1 MKKKNSFE
9 FVIRL
14 KSSFFC
20 SSLSATKSCHGNCGW
35 PGAGREFLKN
45 LFSFS
50 PDFFSFFFLLKTQI
64 FKFFFCLFCYFWG
77 VKGENGRRWRR
88 ILFFKRICCCCCCC
102 CCCWR
107 TPLEN
112 DNLSFF
118 FVLFA
123 LNIFLGLPSSS
134 SCWKVGSRKRK
145 KIFCGQPFDTKETTW
160 EIKKEPRV
168 GGRNYNLCIN
178 QRAVETGI
186 IDKCG
191 LKKDIKTHLI
201 VINNTHG
208 PALDGL
214 VGFIF
219 FLFFL

>member
-1 MKKKNSFE
+1 MVDGGEEFYFLKE
-9 FVIRL
+9 FVVVVVVVVVVEERL
-14 KSSFFC
+14 WKMTT
-20 SSLSATKSCHGNCGW
+20 L
-35 PGAGREFLKN
+35 
-45 LFSFS
+45 
-50 PDFFSFFFLLKTQI
+50 
-64 FKFFFCLFCYFWG
+64 
-77 VKGENGRRWRR
+77 V
-88 ILFFKRICCCCCCC
+88 
-102 CCCWR
+102 
-107 TPLEN
+107 
-112 DNLSFF
+112 FF